1 MNAIIKE
8 KEREIMRIEPFG
20 ERVAIRVLESEE
32 TTESGLIIANP
43 NKLSSNRGEVVA
55 LGNEVKDFFKNYSK
69 KTCVLLNFSLSVE
82 DIALTRLDTLKERYK
97 SDIKDYI
104 NDVLYYYKENEIKSK
119 LSYILSHL

>member
-55 LGNEVKDFFKNYSK
+55 LGNEVKDFFK
-69 KTCVLLNFSLSVE
+69 
-82 DIALTRLDTLKERYK
+82 IGDTLIFTQGAGTNYTDGNAEYR
-97 SDIKDYI
+97 II
-104 NDVLYYYKENEIKSK
+104 NTKDVLCK
-119 LSYILSHL
+119 LIED